1 MKEYD
6 MKILIVDD
14 DTGTL
19 HALKTGLMSLGNN
32 VCLAQNASQ
41 ALDTLESSLN
51 DPDPIDVMVTDLR
64 MPGVNGVR
72 LIELSRKIKPRL
84 PAILMTAYGDQS
96 IQKKIKALQ
105 ECEYLEKPFT
115 QKKLQKVINKVNE
128 DSQKI
133 NNK

>member
-1 MKEYD
+1 MKETG

-41 ALDTLESSLN
+41 ALDELESSLH
-51 DPDPIDVMVTDLR
+51 DPEPIDVMVTDLR
-64 MPGVNGVR
+64 MPGMNGVR
-72 LIELSRKIKPRL
+72 LIELSRKIKPQL
-84 PAILMTAYGDQS
+84 PAILMTAYGEPSVQR
-96 IQKKIKALQ
+96 KIKALK

-115 QKKLQKVINKVNE
+115 QTKLERLIKKMNENNQKTLRK
-128 DSQKI
+128 
-133 NNK
+133 